1 MTGVSKTEYCSSVG
15 SGTGEMNHDE
25 PCKKETG
32 HLMHQRCL
40 ETVGQE
46 PLEIFHCR
54 PEASCSGGVP
64 GAGMGAASSALF
76 KKPTHP
82 HVSSYGIR

>member
-1 MTGVSKTEYCSSVG
+1 M
-15 SGTGEMNHDE
+15 MNHF
-25 PCKKETG
+25 CKKETG

-64 GAGMGAASSALF
+64 GAGMGAASCALF

-82 HVSSYGIR
+82 HVSSNGIR